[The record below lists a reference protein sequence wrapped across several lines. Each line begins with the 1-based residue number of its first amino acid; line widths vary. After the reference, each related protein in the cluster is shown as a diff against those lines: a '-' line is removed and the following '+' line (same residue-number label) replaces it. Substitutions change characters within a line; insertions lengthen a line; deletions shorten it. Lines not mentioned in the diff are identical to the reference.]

1 MEDLNMTEV
10 KKTALGTDITLM
22 GDEHVRQYRETNG
35 EVGYLWNGAK
45 TLLLTTKGRKSG
57 EDRTIPIIFT
67 KVGNAYV
74 IIGSKGGAPTH
85 PAWVLNIMSDP
96 KVKVQIKGDTFDAL
110 ARIAASPEREQVWAE
125 CIKDWPNYDV
135 YQTRTERVIPVVMIE
150 AAA

>member
-1 MEDLNMTEV
+1 MKDLNMAEV
-10 KKTALGTDITLM
+10 KKSALGTDITLM

-35 EVGYLWNGAK
+35 DIGYIWNGAT

-67 KVGNAYV
+67 KVGDAYV

-96 KVKVQIKGDTFDAL
+96 QVKVQIKGDRFDAH
-110 ARIAASPEREQVWAE
+110 ARIAESPERERVWAE
-125 CIKDWPNYDV
+125 CIKGWPNYDI

-150 AAA
+150 AGT